1 MLKFEFRP
9 YIGTKFY
16 FPLKFMGFPSV
27 FLFCTKKITWYIWR
41 KRKFRPYIETKLQ
54 CFTWFIWRKTFLQ
67 DFLRYT
73 NKNQWSFYLR

>member
-27 FLFCTKKITWYIWR
+27 FLFCTKK
-41 KRKFRPYIETKLQ
+41 K
-54 CFTWFIWRKTFLQ
+54 
-67 DFLRYT
+67 
-73 NKNQWSFYLR
+73 KNHMVYMEKKENFDPI